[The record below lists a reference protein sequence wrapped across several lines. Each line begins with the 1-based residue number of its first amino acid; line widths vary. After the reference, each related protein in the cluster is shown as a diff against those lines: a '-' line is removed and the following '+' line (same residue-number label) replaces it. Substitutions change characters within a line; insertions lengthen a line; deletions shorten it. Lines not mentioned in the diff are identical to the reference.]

1 MFLTNTTLHRIRA
14 GSGDITDG
22 ITVETDQVLAIFG
35 QMIKAIT
42 SAAGLWLVVILDTE
56 KELPEAEIT
65 RDRGSYIHTVMAHAI
80 EDIGKTLNPSTA
92 GRVDTAILLQTMVQS
107 CVRQLLRGVLHSH
120 KNKLSSSRM
129 RNGGT
134 ISHNEGGLTHKKVA
148 KIRVGEGDVNCTTG
162 CPLETTNCRGWDAIT
177 D

>member
-1 MFLTNTTLHRIRA
+1 M
-14 GSGDITDG
+14 TDG

-56 KELPEAEIT
+56 AEVPEAEIT

-92 GRVDTAILLQTMVQS
+92 GRVDTAILLQTMLQS
-107 CVRQLLRGVLHSH
+107 CVR
-120 KNKLSSSRM
+120 
-129 RNGGT
+129 
-134 ISHNEGGLTHKKVA
+134 
-148 KIRVGEGDVNCTTG
+148 
-162 CPLETTNCRGWDAIT
+162 
-177 D
+177 

>member
-1 MFLTNTTLHRIRA
+1 M
-14 GSGDITDG
+14 TDK

-56 KELPEAEIT
+56 EELPEAEIP
-65 RDRGSYIHTVMAHAI
+65 RDRGSYIDTVMAHGI

-107 CVRQLLRGVLHSH
+107 CVR
-120 KNKLSSSRM
+120 
-129 RNGGT
+129 
-134 ISHNEGGLTHKKVA
+134 
-148 KIRVGEGDVNCTTG
+148 
-162 CPLETTNCRGWDAIT
+162 
-177 D
+177 